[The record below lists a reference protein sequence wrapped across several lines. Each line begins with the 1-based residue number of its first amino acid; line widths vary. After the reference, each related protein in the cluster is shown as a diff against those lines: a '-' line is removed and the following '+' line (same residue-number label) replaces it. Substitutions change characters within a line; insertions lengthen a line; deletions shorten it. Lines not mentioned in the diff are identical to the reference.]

1 MPRSALAMRPG
12 DGMRWYRKLSE
23 RYGRVYTPTTVNR
36 VIPIA
41 GLVLFAASIALLKFT
56 KLHDWGFGLY
66 GAATL
71 AWGDYLSV
79 KLAQHKVGILGS
91 LFVAYGLF
99 VVVLGGVGL
108 VLLAIVF
115 GE

>member
-1 MPRSALAMRPG
+1 MPRSVLARKPG
-12 DGMRWYRKLSE
+12 DGMRWYRKISE
-23 RYGRVYTPTTVNR
+23 RYGHVYTPTTLNR

-41 GLVLFAASIALLKFT
+41 GLALLAASLVLLKFT

-66 GAATL
+66 GAAIL

-79 KLAQHKVGILGS
+79 KLAQHKVGILAS

-108 VLLAIVF
+108 ILLAIVF

>member
-1 MPRSALAMRPG
+1 
-12 DGMRWYRKLSE
+12 MRWYRKISG
-23 RYGRVYTPTTVNR
+23 RYGHVYTPTTVNR

-41 GLVLFAASIALLKFT
+41 GLVLLAASLALLKFT

-66 GAATL
+66 GAAIL
-71 AWGDYLSV
+71 AWCDYISV
-79 KLAQHKVGILGS
+79 KLAQHKVGILAS

-108 VLLAIVF
+108 ILLAIIF